1 MEEEFRVCVLV
12 GFGGCGFWCCFF
24 GLFWVVFAVGC
35 YFAYELGGFLG
46 LFGLF
51 VVVVLCFVDVVVVFY
66 VS

>member
-1 MEEEFRVCVLV
+1 MYWWVLV
-12 GFGGCGFWCCFF
+12 VVVFGVVFLVCF
-24 GLFWVVFAVGC
+24 GWYWPSGVILPMSWVVFW
-35 YFAYELGGFLG
+35 